1 MICGAI
7 FTGCSTQTEK
17 EEPESSSQTSQPEEQ
32 ENSSESDESSS
43 VTSSSGGS
51 TTVIVV
57 PPSSSSSSVPSSA
70 PTSSQSSS
78 STSSSEPQKNEITG
92 ALVMNSADFY
102 NSIFGSSTSVLGT
115 EKDLEAWNKAISER
129 DSIGKILI
137 STWNT
142 ERNLT
147 ENEISTVLDTLAA
160 LSPNVM
166 EKLGNPFTGGGIDIV
181 AYDKD
186 GDQMWGISLTGNWL
200 IVQVSGDSSQ
210 RILEINEADAAPIQN
225 IAA

>member
-1 MICGAI
+1 MKKKVMILALAAIMICGAI

-129 DSIGKILI
+129 D
-137 STWNT
+137 W
-142 ERNLT
+142 
-147 ENEISTVLDTLAA
+147 
-160 LSPNVM
+160 
-166 EKLGNPFTGGGIDIV
+166 
-181 AYDKD
+181 
-186 GDQMWGISLTGNWL
+186 
-200 IVQVSGDSSQ
+200 
-210 RILEINEADAAPIQN
+210 
-225 IAA
+225 